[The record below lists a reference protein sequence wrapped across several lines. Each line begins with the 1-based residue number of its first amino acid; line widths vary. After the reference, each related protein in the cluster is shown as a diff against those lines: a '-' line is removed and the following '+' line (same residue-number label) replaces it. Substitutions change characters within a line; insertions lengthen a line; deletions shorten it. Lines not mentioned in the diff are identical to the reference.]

1 MGKPHSFVAA
11 PTMGLHTSLTRHVL
25 APVYDRLR
33 GTSTMRF
40 LAQLEESQWWSHV
53 QLEEIQSRRLQ
64 HLIRHAYANVPY
76 YRRLMDEHGIR
87 PGDIATPSDLRKLP
101 PLTKG
106 LIRANSRELLA
117 DGYPRA
123 KLLEGHTGGSSGTPL
138 CFHSSLEGRMTHG
151 LARSLRA
158 MEWAGVQPGD
168 RTIHVTK
175 RRFPGTEPEGFLPR
189 LSRLMSLDVFVD
201 CTSFSEETLPAV
213 LEKIAGSHP
222 RALRGYA
229 SAISIIADFIRE
241 SGAQAPEVGEV
252 VVGGEQL
259 FDEQR
264 TLLRQV
270 FGTEPFSRYSSFE
283 NFDIAMECEAH
294 AGMHVNAEDLL
305 VEIVDDG
312 GMPVSDSRRGRLLVT
327 NLHEFGM
334 PLIRYDTDDE
344 SSFTGRSCT
353 CGRHL
358 PLIEGV
364 VGKTGNTIY
373 TPSGKRL
380 SPLTLG
386 SSNLAPMGVGR
397 FQFVQETLDHV
408 VVRIVPVSSL
418 TPDEVV
424 ALPARVA
431 ANFGRVLG
439 ADVRIDVV
447 VVDHIEPTP
456 AGKHLF
462 LISKVAPARK

>member
-1 MGKPHSFVAA
+1 MS
-11 PTMGLHTSLTRHVL
+11 LYNSLTRHVL
-25 APVYDRLR
+25 APTYDRLR
-33 GTSTMRF
+33 GTRAMRC
-40 LAQLEESQWWSHV
+40 LAQLEESQWWSHG

-64 HLIRHAYANVPY
+64 RLIRHAHANVPY

-87 PGDIATPSDLRKLP
+87 PDDITKPSDLQLLP
-101 PLTKG
+101 PLTKE

-138 CFHSSLEGRMTHG
+138 CFHSSREGRLTHG

-175 RRFPGTEPEGFLPR
+175 RRFPGTASEGFLAR
-189 LSRLMSLDVFVD
+189 LSRMMSRDVFVD
-201 CTSFSEETLPAV
+201 CMSFSEETLPAV
-213 LEKIAGSHP
+213 IEKIAKSHP
-222 RALRGYA
+222 RALRGYS
-229 SAISIIADFIRE
+229 SAICIIADFIRE
-241 SGAQAPEVGEV
+241 SGKQAPEVGEV

-264 TLLRQV
+264 ALLRQV

-305 VEIVDDG
+305 VEIVDDS
-312 GMPVSDSRRGRLLVT
+312 GMPVSDGCRGRLLVT
-327 NLHEFGM
+327 NLHEYGM

-344 SSFTGRSCT
+344 SSFAGRDCT

-386 SSNLAPMGVGR
+386 SSNLAPMGICR

-408 VVRIVPVSSL
+408 VVRIVPGSSL
-418 TPDEVV
+418 APDAVA

-447 VVDHIEPTP
+447 VVDHIQPTP

>member
-1 MGKPHSFVAA
+1 
-11 PTMGLHTSLTRHVL
+11 MGLYNSLTRHVL
-25 APVYDRLR
+25 APTYDLLR
-33 GTSTMRF
+33 GTRTMRC
-40 LAQLEESQWWSHV
+40 LAQLEESQWWSHE

-64 HLIRHAYANVPY
+64 SLIHHAHANVPY

-87 PGDIATPSDLRKLP
+87 PGDITSPSDLQMLP
-101 PLTKG
+101 PLTKE
-106 LIRANSRELLA
+106 LIRANSAELLA

-138 CFHSSLEGRMTHG
+138 NFHTSRDGRLTHG

-158 MEWAGVQPGD
+158 GQWAGVYPGD

-175 RRFPGTEPEGFLPR
+175 RRLPGTEPEGFLPR
-189 LSRLMSLDVFVD
+189 LSRLMSREVFVD

-213 LEKIAGSHP
+213 VEKIAKSHP
-222 RALRGYA
+222 RALRGYT
-229 SAISIIADFIRE
+229 SAICIIADHIRE
-241 SGAQAPEVGEV
+241 SGKPAPEVGNV
-252 VVGGEQL
+252 LVGGEQL
-259 FDEQR
+259 FAEQR
-264 TLLRQV
+264 EMLNNV
-270 FGTEPFSRYSSFE
+270 FGRQPFSGYSSFE
-283 NFDIAMECEAH
+283 NFAIAMECEAH
-294 AGMHVNAEDLL
+294 EGMHINAEDLL
-305 VEIVDDG
+305 VEIVDDNG
-312 GMPVSDSRRGRLLVT
+312 RRVPAGSRGRLLVT
-327 NLHEFGM
+327 NLHEYGM

-344 SSFTGRSCT
+344 SAFTGRDCA

-386 SSNLAPMGVGR
+386 SSNLAPMGICR

-408 VVRIVPVSSL
+408 VVRIVPGSSL
-418 TPDEVV
+418 APDEVA
-424 ALPARVA
+424 ALPTRVS

-439 ADVRIDVV
+439 ADVHIDVV
-447 VVDHIEPTP
+447 VVDRIEPTP

-462 LISKVAPARK
+462 LISKVAPVRK